1 MQNCHVPRI
10 PLESATH
17 RIFANIRFNACNP
30 NRKPFPR
37 HTIHSQGLAI
47 AVCMHFALGHHEPR
61 PPPHPPCKSSR
72 HIGTQPSP
80 PLGRPAFPISP
91 PCSDN
96 RLILSHA
103 IIMII
108 HNQPLEMQKAELPRF
123 ARPPPLIYIW
133 FLAIFPPFS
142 ALTRSVVVR
151 WPFGRAPPLVSGPP
165 LGGRRASF
173 VLLACPPFFGSFIV
187 PLPPPV
193 VRAKRSS
200 QNTENPPCGS
210 HICASPCGAVRSTL
224 AHN

>member
-1 MQNCHVPRI
+1 M
-10 PLESATH
+10 
-17 RIFANIRFNACNP
+17 
-30 NRKPFPR
+30 PFPPY
-37 HTIHSQGLAI
+37 
-47 AVCMHFALGHHEPR
+47 F
-61 PPPHPPCKSSR
+61 
-72 HIGTQPSP
+72 P

-96 RLILSHA
+96 RHILSHA

-108 HNQPLEMQKAELPRF
+108 HNPPFEMQKAELPRF
-123 ARPPPLIYIW
+123 AHPPPLNYIW
-133 FLAIFPPFS
+133 FLAFLTQFS

-165 LGGRRASF
+165 LGGHRASS
-173 VLLACPPFFGSFIV
+173 VLLACPTFCGSFIV

-200 QNTENPPCGS
+200 QKTKNPPCGS

-224 AHN
+224 AHD